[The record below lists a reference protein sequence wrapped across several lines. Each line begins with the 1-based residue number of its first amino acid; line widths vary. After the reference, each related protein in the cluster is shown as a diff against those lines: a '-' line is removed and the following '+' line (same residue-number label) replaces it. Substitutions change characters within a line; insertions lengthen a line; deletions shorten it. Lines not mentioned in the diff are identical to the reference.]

1 MSNQRFTADLA
12 KWAHDVEVSMD
23 ALARQSIQSL
33 VENVKYDTP
42 FDTGN
47 LLGQWQP
54 SINSEPPSG
63 LLPPGASESAISLA
77 IAQLK
82 AGDIYYQSNN
92 AAYALRIE
100 YGFVGKDSLGRNYN
114 QPGRFFVQGAIARW
128 PQIVTFVAADLS
140 GRLG

>member
-1 MSNQRFTADLA
+1 MANKQFTSDLTKWADL
-12 KWAHDVEVSMD
+12 VGVLLD

-33 VENVKYDTP
+33 VENVKHDTP

-47 LLGQWQP
+47 LRGQWQP
-54 SINSEPPSG
+54 SINSPPPDNQPS
-63 LLPPGASESAISLA
+63 PGASESAISLA

-82 AGDIYYQSNN
+82 AGDTYYQYNN
-92 AAYALRIE
+92 AAYALRME
-100 YGFVGKDSLGRNYN
+100 YGFVGEDSLGRKYN

-128 PQIVTFVAADLS
+128 PQIVTQAAADLS